1 MAHNPKHKTKKDKL
15 ELQAE
20 ELQKRKARSAGQG
33 QGKGKSK
40 KGEPLP
46 KSKAKSPAK
55 MKTNQD
61 GGSYTA
67 KKPGAAAKELK
78 RNQEGAAKMGY
89 QQKFGAARMSPSK
102 RGDKVASE
110 LMHGAGKYYDGA
122 GMYMNGAPKYEGAGK
137 HHGAPKYEGP
147 GDHEPG
153 HIKLDNVNVDS
164 DISDMRK
171 VIDAQKNRAKRRDEE
186 VGRMLHKD
194 SLSMV
199 MSGPGGAQKAKE
211 IYGEEYMPGDRVS
224 EYTPTGLHSPSL
236 VGYDGK
242 GEFQKRKAAFRSQF
256 NKENPFPTSIDQ
268 IDPRDKPKY
277 D

>member
-1 MAHNPKHKTKKDKL
+1 MAHTPKHKTKKDKL

-20 ELQKRKARSAGQG
+20 ELQKRKAKTESNRKAGQG
-33 QGKGKSK
+33 EGKSK
-40 KGEPLP
+40 KAELP
-46 KSKAKSPAK
+46 KSKLKSPAK

-78 RNQEGAAKMGY
+78 TNQEGAAKMGY

-102 RGDKVASE
+102 RGDKMASE

-137 HHGAPKYEGP
+137 H
-147 GDHEPG
+147 EPG
-153 HIKLDNVNVDS
+153 HEIKLKNVNVDS

-171 VIDAQKNRAKRRDEE
+171 VIDAQKNRAKRRDQE
-186 VGRMLHKD
+186 VGRMLQKD

-199 MSGPGGAQKAKE
+199 MSGPGGEQKAKE

-224 EYTPTGLHSPSL
+224 EYTPTGMHYPSR
-236 VGYDGK
+236 VGYEGK
-242 GEFQKRKAAFRSQF
+242 SEFQKRKSAFRSQF
-256 NKENPFPTSIDQ
+256 DKENIFPKSVDQ

>member
-1 MAHNPKHKTKKDKL
+1 MAHTPKHKTKKDKL
-15 ELQAE
+15 EKTAE
-20 ELQKRKARSAGQG
+20 ELQKGKARSAGQG

-40 KGEPLP
+40 EGQPLP
-46 KSKAKSPAK
+46 KSKSKSPAK

-78 RNQEGAAKMGY
+78 TNQEGAAKMGY
-89 QQKFGAARMSPSK
+89 QQKFGATRMSPSK
-102 RGDKVASE
+102 RGDKMASE

-137 HHGAPKYEGP
+137 H
-147 GDHEPG
+147 EPG
-153 HIKLDNVNVDS
+153 HEIKLKNVNVDS

-171 VIDAQKNRAKRRDEE
+171 VIDAQKNRAKRRDQE
-186 VGRMLHKD
+186 VGKMLQKD

-199 MSGPGGAQKAKE
+199 ISGPGGAHRAKE

-224 EYTPTGLHSPSL
+224 EHTSTGMHYPSR
-236 VGYDGK
+236 VGYEGK
-242 GEFQKRKAAFRSQF
+242 AEFHKRKNKFRSQF
-256 NKENPFPTSIDQ
+256 DKENIFPTSVGQ

>member
-20 ELQKRKARSAGQG
+20 ELQKRKSKGQNPKSG
-33 QGKGKSK
+33 EGKSK
-40 KGEPLP
+40 GGQLP
-46 KSKAKSPAK
+46 KSKSKSPAK

-67 KKPGAAAKELK
+67 KKPSAAAKELK

-137 HHGAPKYEGP
+137 YSGPMDAGHGGSK
-147 GDHEPG
+147 G
-153 HIKLDNVNVDS
+153 HTHGQINLDNVNVTGQPSMASEKQDLLELIKARNQY
-164 DISDMRK
+164 DK
-171 VIDAQKNRAKRRDEE
+171 TRRTE
-186 VGRMLHKD
+186 VLPKLAEID
-194 SLSMV
+194 SLKMV
-199 MSGPGGAQKAKE
+199 ASGDHYGAKE
-211 IYGEEYMPGDRVS
+211 MYGQK
-224 EYTPTGLHSPSL
+224 
-236 VGYDGK
+236 YDASK
-242 GEFQKRKAAFRSQF
+242 ATRLPYSVTQEKRKELSDKAL
-256 NKENPFPTSIDQ
+256 Q
-268 IDPRDKPKY
+268 IQGPRPGLKRE
-277 D
+277 